1 MTENIQRG
9 KGKSQGFKFDR
20 GGVAVESGP
29 YIGEIRN
36 NIDPLRL
43 GRVSVYI
50 EEFAGPDKTDPA
62 LWRTV
67 RYLSPFF
74 GSTEKTGNA
83 EGTGTYEGNQH
94 SYGMWFTPP
103 DIGTRVLCFF
113 PAGRQNDGYYVGCIP
128 EPGIG
133 HMVPGIA
140 GSGRVDFSED
150 QRELFAG
157 ATRLPVTEI
166 NNEDPAILQD
176 PEFYKQPK
184 PVHSVVANQLFQ
196 QGLLQDR
203 VRGTIGTSSQRETPS
218 SVYGVSSPGRPVYET
233 RLEDAEIRQKLRSGE
248 IKPEDAKVVARK
260 GGHSFIMDDGDL
272 DGRDQMV
279 RIRTARGH
287 QITMSDSGDAFYIT
301 HANGQTW
308 LEFGKEGTV
317 DVYSSNSINLRT
329 QGDLNLHADENVNI
343 NAGKFLNLNA
353 EENLTVQA
361 SGSLNMSSKN
371 AIGISGDKSVGIRSG
386 VTLAL
391 QSKIGSFSSK
401 NLLSLRG
408 GVVGLNSF
416 PATPV
421 LKPEPIVKYPLSESK
436 YDPELGWQVEQGNLE
451 TIVTRAPTHE
461 PYPQHNLGVAL
472 DTRLATSSPA
482 ALAKA
487 QTDAIESVKDQQ
499 VDGIDIADV
508 SLQNPAQITL
518 GSIDSQQVTG
528 LLAQAAKDTGQAV
541 DEITENGLGKFAFTP
556 DKLEEIGVLK
566 PGSTEF
572 FNNSDLDLETFVQ
585 NPQIWTGRE
594 GATSVETLLTN
605 VDLQDS
611 IQQQVMGDRFL
622 QLQDAGL
629 ITGEEPPEQLA
640 AFVQTAT
647 KKGVGVTKQWI
658 ESFAGGD
665 INSTI
670 AGVSD
675 LVPDGLPGTLGNIPA
690 ELSGTIETI
699 VSEFDGL
706 DVTGLTQNISGAVSA
721 RLGDSATAIT
731 DNLSG
736 TIEDI
741 VSGFDGQ
748 DISGIT
754 QNITGAISDGIGNL
768 DISGNLGGTIE
779 DITGGIGDI
788 AGDLGGTLEG
798 ITGDLGGT
806 LEDIT
811 GGIGDIAGDITGN
824 LGGTI
829 EDITGGIGDIAG
841 DLGGSIGDIAG
852 DLGGTISGV
861 TDGLTSA
868 LDGGISGI
876 TDGISGGISDL
887 ASNIGD
893 INITAAGAQFAVNFA
908 IQKIPALGSF
918 FGGGGGGTGTRS
930 PLVAVDTSDLPEA
943 FAQASDRIIANA
955 KVPPFTTPD
964 DGVPDRL
971 G

>member
-1 MTENIQRG
+1 MAENILRG
-9 KGKSQGFKFDR
+9 KGKSQGYKFDR

-74 GSTEKTGNA
+74 GTTEKTGNA
-83 EGTGTYEGNQH
+83 EGVGDYEGNQH

-113 PAGRQNDGYYVGCIP
+113 PAGKHNDGYYIGCIP
-128 EPGIG
+128 EPGVN

-140 GSGRVDFSED
+140 GSDRVNFAND
-150 QRELFAG
+150 QQDLFGG
-157 ATRLPVTEI
+157 ASRLPVTEI

-176 PEFYKQPK
+176 PEFYNQPK

-203 VRGTIGTSSQRETPS
+203 VRGTIGTTSQRETPS
-218 SVYGVSSPGRPVYET
+218 SVYGVSSPGRPVYQT
-233 RLEDAEIRQKLRSGE
+233 RLEDAEIRQKLEDGD

-287 QITMSDSGDAFYIT
+287 QITMSDSGDCFYIT
-301 HANGQTW
+301 HANGKTW

-353 EENLTVQA
+353 EETLTAQS

-371 AIGISGDKSVGIRSG
+371 AIGISGEKSVGIRSG
-386 VTLAL
+386 VNLSL
-391 QSKIGSFSSK
+391 QSSGIGSFAAGGP
-401 NLLSLRG
+401 LSLRG
-408 GVVGLNSF
+408 SVVGLNTF
-416 PATPV
+416 PPSPV
-421 LKPEPIVKYPLSESK
+421 LKPAPIVKYPLSESRF
-436 YDPELGWQVEQGNLE
+436 DPSLGWQVEEGKLE

-472 DTRLATSSPA
+472 DTRLSSQTPGALPKAQQNAVDSVKNEQVNGIDLADA
-482 ALAKA
+482 AL
-487 QTDAIESVKDQQ
+487 
-499 VDGIDIADV
+499 
-508 SLQNPAQITL
+508 QNQAQISL
-518 GSIDSQQVTG
+518 GSLDPQQVTG
-528 LLAQAAKDTGQAV
+528 LLAQAAKDTGQSV
-541 DEITENGLGKFAFTP
+541 DEVTESGIGKFAFTP

-572 FNNSDLDLETFVQ
+572 FNNSESGLEEFLQ
-585 NPQIWTGRE
+585 NSQIWTGRE
-594 GATSVETLLTN
+594 GATSIDSLLTN
-605 VDLQDS
+605 SDLQDS

-658 ESFAGGD
+658 ESFGDGNISDTVAGATDIIPDGIPGALGD
-665 INSTI
+665 IP
-670 AGVSD
+670 AG
-675 LVPDGLPGTLGNIPA
+675 
-690 ELSGTIETI
+690 LSGTIESI
-699 VSEFDGL
+699 VSEFDGQ
-706 DVTGLTQNISGAVSA
+706 DIAGLTENITGALSA
-721 RLGDSATAIT
+721 QLGDSASAIT
-731 DNLSG
+731 ENLSG
-736 TIEDI
+736 TIESI
-741 VSGFDGQ
+741 VSGFDGG

-754 QNITGAISDGIGNL
+754 ENITGVLSDGIGSL
-768 DISGNLGGTIE
+768 DISDSISG
-779 DITGGIGDI
+779 ITDGIGDI
-788 AGDLGGTLEG
+788 AGDLGGAVSG
-798 ITGDLGGT
+798 I
-806 LEDIT
+806 
-811 GGIGDIAGDITGN
+811 
-824 LGGTI
+824 
-829 EDITGGIGDIAG
+829 
-841 DLGGSIGDIAG
+841 S
-852 DLGGTISGV
+852 
-861 TDGLTSA
+861 DGFTSA
-868 LDGGISGI
+868 LDSGIEGI
-876 TDGISGGISDL
+876 TDGIGDGISDL
-887 ASNIGD
+887 SSNISD
-893 INITAAGAQFAVNFA
+893 INVTAAGAQYAVNFA
-908 IQKIPALGSF
+908 IEKIPAIGGF
-918 FGGGGGGTGTRS
+918 FGGGGAGTGTRS
-930 PLVAVDTSDLPEA
+930 PLVAVNTSDIPEA
-943 FAQASDRIIANA
+943 FAQTTDRIITNN

-964 DGVPDRL
+964 DGAPDQL